1 MNHSQRFRYLI
12 KNPHLVWANPRRV
25 FMLSHMRS
33 RSSLLSHIL
42 GSNEEICGYSEL
54 SVSYKSF
61 FSLID
66 QKIALHQDGL
76 HFDSSKILFDKL
88 LHRFYDFKSCTE
100 LDKASSNVIIMLRQP
115 EATIKSI
122 VTMGRRDG
130 NKRYS
135 DVNYACD
142 YYSQRLSS
150 LVSFSKK
157 LNKFVYLNSD
167 DIVNET
173 ERTLLHLSKVLN
185 LKSPLSKEYSSF
197 NKTGKEKSG
206 DTSENIKIGKVIKT
220 RENNEVLVPDSVI
233 EKLNGKYLEAT
244 DLMKSKSL

>member
-1 MNHSQRFRYLI
+1 
-12 KNPHLVWANPRRV
+12 
-25 FMLSHMRS
+25 
-33 RSSLLSHIL
+33 
-42 GSNEEICGYSEL
+42 
-54 SVSYKSF
+54 
-61 FSLID
+61 
-66 QKIALHQDGL
+66 
-76 HFDSSKILFDKL
+76 
-88 LHRFYDFKSCTE
+88 
-100 LDKASSNVIIMLRQP
+100 MLRQP

-122 VTMGRRDG
+122 VTMGGREG
-130 NKRYS
+130 NERYS

-173 ERTLLHLSKVLN
+173 ERTLLHLSRVLN

-206 DTSENIKIGKVIKT
+206 DTSENIKVGKVIKT
-220 RENNEVLVPDSVI
+220 KENNEVLVPDSVI
-233 EKLNGKYLEAT
+233 KMLNKKYLEAT